1 MKIFRLLA
9 RRSLRVGAI
18 VWLAGA
24 IFAFGHFMTPRAPTA
39 LARVYE
45 DIGSALNQ
53 PGVPEYMKGV
63 VDEGKVQEVYLN
75 GNTLFYTLYRTD
87 KSIDQLLDYYE
98 NLYKGPT
105 HEFATQE
112 NKDYLL
118 QFAADEDRAEHARRI
133 EETEKLINERYIRFS
148 GKGWGG
154 FSTIV
159 TGKEG
164 TGEWSQDLIKRFT
177 KFKSTGLASDLGD
190 PKIVVAFEEPSTDST
205 QYFNVW
211 PGADFDHRNIAPR
224 GEDDAAGYD
233 LDDIPR
239 PPSSQR
245 LLTFGQTNGDVR
257 YEILTY
263 KNDGYPDGVLAHWY
277 EAMDDQGWA
286 VSPTFEEGKTRT
298 DEPILAAL
306 FAKDGR
312 EAYVSLA
319 INGEERT
326 VTSTVVVHKRGG

>member
-9 RRSLRVGAI
+9 RRSLRIGAI
-18 VWLAGA
+18 VLLAGA
-24 IFAFGHFMTPRAPTA
+24 IFAFGHYMTPRQPTA
-39 LARVYE
+39 MARVYE
-45 DIGSALNQ
+45 DLGSALNQ

-63 VDEGKVQEVYLN
+63 VDEGKVQEVYVN
-75 GNTLFYTLYRTD
+75 GNTLFYTLYKTD

-98 NLYKGPT
+98 NLYKGPH
-105 HEFATQE
+105 HELATKE
-112 NKDYLL
+112 AKEALL
-118 QFAADEDRAEHARRI
+118 KYAAPEDRAEHARRI
-133 EETEKLINERYIRFS
+133 EETEKVLNQRYIRFS
-148 GKGWGG
+148 GDGWGG

-164 TGEWSQDLIKRFT
+164 TAEWSQDLVQRFT
-177 KFKSTGLASDLGD
+177 TFKETGLASDLGD
-190 PKIVVAFEEPSTDST
+190 PKIVVAFDEPSTGAT

-224 GEDDAAGYD
+224 NGEDATGYD

-239 PPSSQR
+239 PPRSQR
-245 LLTFGQTNGDVR
+245 MLTFGQTQANVR

-263 KNDGYPDGVLAHWY
+263 KSEGYPEPVMRHWY
-277 EAMDDQGWA
+277 EAMDRQGWA
-286 VSPTFEEGKTRT
+286 LSPTFEEGKTRA
-298 DEPILAAL
+298 DEPIPAAL

-312 EAYVSLA
+312 EAYVALA
-319 INGEERT
+319 VDEDDRT